1 MSNIDKNQEKY
12 KEVMAL
18 KQTEYCNYIYVFAST
33 LNQMVNYIPW
43 KKYNF
48 KEAFALTVTDNTE
61 FDNKKWNEYL
71 EKVVSQNTEIQCKK
85 AVPIE
90 IEQKKASS
98 IEDIKIKISG
108 QFSNTTDAIFWNITG
123 GQRTFVW
130 AVFQF
135 LQEQNAKGLRLKDRI
150 CYLEGNTNRLVI
162 MQPSGVEIKKGDKD
176 NINYDKY
183 EVDESMNI
191 KSALNLMGFDSK
203 QADEK
208 SNFLKT
214 FKQDEMDFYIRKFY
228 PEYRQNKAF
237 RDVLS
242 KFNKNVSE
250 EQRRNPQNRLKNFN
264 SVIDEII
271 ENTTIFTKDELLKIW
286 KNYETRKAFGYI
298 LEDLSAYLILQ
309 TLQKEEFKSKVV
321 DMQASVKINA
331 AYYKDNSQI
340 DEFDILLLTKSGQI
354 INFECKSGG
363 MSGDNAKSTK
373 YSTYAIAGVYGLPI
387 LISPK
392 IDGDTINSDVESAYK
407 AAQKANLKTWSIDT
421 LHTELEKK
429 LKQFE

>member
-1 MSNIDKNQEKY
+1 MSKIDKNQKQY
-12 KEVMAL
+12 KEAISS
-18 KQTEYCNYIYVFAST
+18 KQTEYSNYIYVFAST

-48 KEAFALTVTDNTE
+48 KEAFALTVTGNTE
-61 FDNKKWNEYL
+61 FDNEKWNEYL
-71 EKVVSQNTEIQCKK
+71 VKVVSQNTEIQCKK

-98 IEDIKIKISG
+98 IEDIKTKIAG

-135 LQEQNAKGLRLKDRI
+135 LQEQTAKGLRKHDRI

-162 MQPSGVEIKKGDKD
+162 MQPSGIEIKKGDKD
-176 NINYDKY
+176 NTNYDKY

-191 KSALNLMGFDSK
+191 KSALNLMGFDTK

-208 SNFLKT
+208 SNFLRIYDKEA
-214 FKQDEMDFYIRKFY
+214 QCFYLDIFY
-228 PEYRQNKAF
+228 PEYKKKYEFRQA
-237 RDVLS
+237 LTE
-242 KFNKNVSE
+242 FNKNTS
-250 EQRRNPQNRLKNFN
+250 N
-264 SVIDEII
+264 
-271 ENTTIFTKDELLKIW
+271 KDARMA
-286 KNYETRKAFGYI
+286 NYEAVLTKLSSISSIDRNVMNQYWNKYKTRKAFGYI
-298 LEDLSAYLILQ
+298 LEELSAYLILQ
-309 TLQKEEFKSKVV
+309 TLQKEELKSKVV

-331 AYYKDNSQI
+331 TYYKDDSQI
-340 DEFDILLLTKSGQI
+340 DEFDILLLTTSGQI

-363 MSGDNAKSTK
+363 MSGDNTKSTK

-392 IDGDTINSDVESAYK
+392 IDRDSINDDVESAYR
-407 AAQKANLKTWSIDT
+407 AAQKANLKTWCIDT
-421 LHTELEKK
+421 LQTELELK

>member
-1 MSNIDKNQEKY
+1 MSKIDKNQKQY
-12 KEVMAL
+12 KEAISS
-18 KQTEYCNYIYVFAST
+18 KQTEYSNYIYVFAST

-61 FDNKKWNEYL
+61 FDNEKWNEYL

-135 LQEQNAKGLRLKDRI
+135 LQEQTAKGLRKHDRI

-162 MQPSGVEIKKGDKD
+162 MHPSGVEIEKK
-176 NINYDKY
+176 NANYDKY

-203 QADEK
+203 QADET

-214 FKQDEMDFYIRKFY
+214 FKQFDEMDFYIRKFH
-228 PEYRQNKAF
+228 PEYKKNKAF
-237 RDVLS
+237 RTALT
-242 KFNKNVSE
+242 KFNINVSE
-250 EQRRNPQNRLKNFN
+250 EQRDNPKNRLKNFD

-331 AYYKDNSQI
+331 TYYNDNSQI

-392 IDGDTINSDVESAYK
+392 IDGDTINDDVESAYR
-407 AAQKANLKTWSIDT
+407 AAQKANLKTWCIDT
-421 LHTELEKK
+421 LQTELELK